1 MLCVVAHNDVYLRNY
16 NVESLLLL
24 FVVVVVV
31 VIDVVK
37 VVDVVRCC

>member
-1 MLCVVAHNDVYLRNY
+1 MMLQLNDEYLRNY

-24 FVVVVVV
+24 SLSIVV
-31 VIDVVK
+31 D